1 MRDELEVLAD
11 ILVREGVDLLDD
23 AQDPNRYR
31 AWTRDEDMT
40 LKTLYL
46 QHGGRWKIISTFLDR
61 RTPDG
66 ARNRYKRILQKGGAG
81 PHDRNEPF
89 FVK

>member
-31 AWTRDEDMT
+31 AWTCDEDMI

-46 QHGGRWKIISTFLDR
+46 QHGGRWKMISTFFDR

-66 ARNRYKRILQKGGAG
+66 ARNRYRRILQKGKPD
-81 PHDRNEPF
+81 PHGLGEPF
-89 FVK
+89 FVE